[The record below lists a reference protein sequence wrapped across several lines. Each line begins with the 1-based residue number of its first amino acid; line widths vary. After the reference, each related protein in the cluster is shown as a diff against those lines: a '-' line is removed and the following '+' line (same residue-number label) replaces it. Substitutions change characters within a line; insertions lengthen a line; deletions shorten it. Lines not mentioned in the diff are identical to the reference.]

1 MCGRFTHR
9 YTWAELHALMRLW
22 TGAAALDLAPRFNVA
37 PTQFSPVVRLD
48 EGGHRVAANLR
59 WGLVPFWA
67 DDPTIGSRLINAR
80 SEEAA
85 GKPSFRAAF
94 KARRCL
100 VPISDFYEW
109 QAIPG
114 ERRKQPWAFR
124 VTDSPLFALAGLW
137 ERWTKGPEPIES
149 FTILT
154 CAPNG
159 LLAPIHNRMPV
170 IVPPEAYDRWL
181 DPALRTHDELADL
194 LQPFPASHMMGFHVG
209 TRVNSPANDDP
220 SLLTPEPDAAA

>member
-9 YTWAELHALMRLW
+9 YSWAELHALMRLW
-22 TGAAALDLAPRFNVA
+22 TGAAPIAVEPRYNVA
-37 PTQFSPVVRLD
+37 PTQTAPVVRVD
-48 EGGHRVAANLR
+48 EAGHRVAVALR

-67 DDPTIGSRLINAR
+67 DDPAIGSRLINAR

-100 VPISDFYEW
+100 VPMSDFYEW

-114 ERRKQPWAFR
+114 ATRKQPWAFR
-124 VTDSPLFALAGLW
+124 VRGAPLFAVAGLW
-137 ERWTKGPEPIES
+137 ERWDGRVAHEPLET
-149 FTILT
+149 FALLT
-154 CAPNG
+154 CAPNA

-170 IVPPEAYDRWL
+170 IVPPHLHDLWL
-181 DPALRTHDELADL
+181 DPAVTRAEALAEALR
-194 LQPFPASHMMGFHVG
+194 PFPAEEMEAVRVG
-209 TRVNSPANDDP
+209 TRVNSPANDGPD
-220 SLLTPEPDAAA
+220 LLAPLASE